1 MPFSTPKVKALK
13 DRKNARFQV
22 SNLLEKPKEGFQIN
36 FSALEAACAF
46 NVSLQETRLISDL
59 K

>member
-1 MPFSTPKVKALK
+1 MPLNTPKVKALK
-13 DRKNARFQV
+13 DRKNVSFQV
-22 SNLLEKPKEGFQIN
+22 SKLSNKPKEGFVIN
-36 FSALEAACAF
+36 FSALEAACAY